1 MIRYCIALAGLS
13 LALTHG
19 ASAATRE
26 EQTKACRGDALRLC
40 ALAIP
45 NEAKITACMQKKI
58 DKLSPQC
65 RAMFAPV
72 PQAKKAPVPKP
83 KQA

>member
-1 MIRYCIALAGLS
+1 MIRYCTAFAGPS
-13 LALTHG
+13 LALTYG

-26 EQTKACRGDALRLC
+26 EQTKACKGDALRLC

-72 PQAKKAPVPKP
+72 PQAKKAPAPKP